1 MMFRRALIPRLH
13 GGTLLI
19 GANLIS
25 GNKPRVRGR
34 LPDSGQPSGFL
45 AVRMPSDHK
54 GDSVLEEFLICSNR
68 NCRFLISLRE
78 GDKLMRR
85 SDLVL
90 SACPECNHK
99 WSGRC
104 PFCLRTLDVA
114 WRSQGPHC
122 AHCDKPLK
130 LGPDEA

>member
-1 MMFRRALIPRLH
+1 MFRRALIPRLH

-25 GNKPRVRGR
+25 GHKPRVRGR

-54 GDSVLEEFLICSNR
+54 GDSVLEEFLICTNR
-68 NCRFLISLRE
+68 NCRFLVSLRE
-78 GDKLMRR
+78 GNKL
-85 SDLVL
+85 LPAAEL
-90 SACPECNHK
+90 IFSACPECNQE

-104 PFCLRTLDVA
+104 PFCAQALDVT
-114 WRSQGPHC
+114 WQSEIPCCSHC
-122 AHCDKPLK
+122 RRPLK
-130 LGPDEA
+130 PNMD